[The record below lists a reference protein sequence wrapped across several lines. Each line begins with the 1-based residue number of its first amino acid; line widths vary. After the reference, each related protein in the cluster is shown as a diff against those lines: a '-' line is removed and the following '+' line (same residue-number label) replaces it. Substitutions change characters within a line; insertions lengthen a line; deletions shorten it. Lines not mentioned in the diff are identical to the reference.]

1 MAFYQPLPK
10 SLSPSR
16 LSDFQTCPRR
26 YQHGS
31 IERLPQ
37 PASYA
42 SAKGRFVD
50 YVFEHLFLLEGNERT
65 IEHAREF
72 VTPAIDEIPPDDVRL
87 DIGLD
92 EALLAT
98 LLVETDAIL

>member
-1 MAFYQPLPK
+1 MAFEQALPQ

-16 LSDFQTCPRR
+16 LSDFQACPRR
-26 YQHGS
+26 YQHAS

-42 SAKGRFVD
+42 TAKGRFVHF
-50 YVFEHLFLLEGNERT
+50 VFENLFLLDPDQRT
-65 IEHAREF
+65 IERAREF
-72 VTPAIDEIPPDDVRL
+72 VTPAIDVILTDDVRL

-92 EALLAT
+92 DAMTARLLS
-98 LLVETDAIL
+98 E